1 MNPVTLIILGAI
13 VLVAIYLVVI
23 YNGLVALKNN
33 VSRDLSN
40 IDVLLKQRNEE
51 LPKLVETCKQYMGYE
66 QETLERIVAA
76 RSAVNSA
83 QQSGDMAA
91 LGQAETQLRAGL
103 GQIFALAE
111 NYPDLKADNSF
122 QHLQQRISG
131 LDNSIADRREV
142 YNEAVN
148 NNNTRIEQF
157 PDLIIARMFN
167 FNAFELLEFSEA
179 EKADVDI
186 KALFNS

>member
-13 VLVAIYLVVI
+13 VLLAIYLVVI

-66 QETLERIVAA
+66 QETLERVVAA
-76 RSAVNSA
+76 RTAVNNA

-111 NYPDLKADNSF
+111 NYPELKADNSF

-167 FNAFELLEFSEA
+167 FNAFELLVFSEA